1 MTTLPFK
8 KKMTKSTKNG
18 EYEAPVAKKKK
29 KKDLRK
35 ISYSLNF
42 QDLIEI
48 TARKSYWQKMLR
60 GIWQV
65 ISPCNRG
72 GLMGSKKNSSGI

>member
-29 KKDLRK
+29 KRLEKD
-35 ISYSLNF
+35 IV
-42 QDLIEI
+42 LIEFS
-48 TARKSYWQKMLR
+48 RFDR
-60 GIWQV
+60 
-65 ISPCNRG
+65 NN
-72 GLMGSKKNSSGI
+72 SKKILLAKDAQRYMASNFPM

>member
-29 KKDLRK
+29 KRLEKD
-35 ISYSLNF
+35 II
-42 QDLIEI
+42 LIEFS
-48 TARKSYWQKMLR
+48 RFDR
-60 GIWQV
+60 
-65 ISPCNRG
+65 NN
-72 GLMGSKKNSSGI
+72 SKKILLAKDAQRYMASNFPM

>member
-1 MTTLPFK
+1 MNALPFK
-8 KKMTKSTKNG
+8 KKMTESTKNG

-29 KKDLRK
+29 KMRK
-35 ISYSLNF
+35 ILYSLNF

-72 GLMGSKKNSSGI
+72 GLMGSKNSSGI

>member
-29 KKDLRK
+29 KKRLEKD
-35 ISYSLNF
+35 IV
-42 QDLIEI
+42 LIEFS
-48 TARKSYWQKMLR
+48 RFDR
-60 GIWQV
+60 
-65 ISPCNRG
+65 NN
-72 GLMGSKKNSSGI
+72 SKKILLAKDAQRYMASNFPM

>member
-29 KKDLRK
+29 KKKRLEND
-35 ISYSLNF
+35 IV
-42 QDLIEI
+42 LIEFS
-48 TARKSYWQKMLR
+48 RFDR
-60 GIWQV
+60 
-65 ISPCNRG
+65 NN
-72 GLMGSKKNSSGI
+72 SKKILLAKDAQRYMASNFPM

>member
-18 EYEAPVAKKKK
+18 ECEAPAAKKKK
-29 KKDLRK
+29 KIDLRK

-65 ISPCNRG
+65 ISPCNKG
-72 GLMGSKKNSSGI
+72 GLMGSKKNRSGI